1 MKKIFHLLALLL
13 VTTAAQA
20 QTQDKVSLRL
30 NFQVYGFHSIFY
42 IGQEKGFYKEEGID
56 LTIGEGQGSVR
67 TVQTVGAK
75 SDTFG
80 VSDGA
85 SVILGAAAGAPIT
98 AFMGV
103 MNQSPFAIITRA
115 ESNIKTLK
123 DLEGKTVAATTGEA
137 GLAIFPAIVQY
148 NKLNGDA
155 IKFLRVDGA
164 TKVVAL
170 LEKRVDAMLGGLEN
184 QTFILE
190 QRGTPVNTIN
200 YKDVG
205 VNTVGLVIH
214 THNDTIGKNPDLV
227 RRFVRATQKSIAYAE
242 KNQDEALASVFKIKP
257 DLDKEMARKQLLV
270 SIPLIRAN
278 NAGSQPLG
286 YMDQD
291 SWSLTLDL
299 MKQYRELKTD
309 RPVTQFFTN
318 QFVTAK

>member
-1 MKKIFHLLALLL
+1 MKSLLKVLAL
-13 VTTAAQA
+13 AAA
-20 QTQDKVSLRL
+20 LSVSHAHAADKVSLRL

-42 IGQEKGFYKEEGID
+42 IGQDKGFYKEEGID

-123 DLEGKTVAATTGEA
+123 DLEGKTIAATTGEA

-148 NKLNGDA
+148 NKLNNDA

-170 LEKRVDAMLGGLEN
+170 LEKRVDAMLGGMEN

-214 THNDTIGKNPDLV
+214 AHNDTISKNPDLV

-242 KNQDEALASVFKIKP
+242 KNHDEALASVFKIKP
-257 DLDKEMARKQLLV
+257 DLDKDMARKQLVV

-278 NAGSQPLG
+278 NADNQPLG
-286 YMDQD
+286 YMDKAA
-291 SWSLTLDL
+291 WALTLDL
-299 MKQYRELKTD
+299 MKQYRELKTEQ
-309 RPVTQFFTN
+309 PASSFYTN
-318 QFVTAK
+318 QFLTTK

>member
-1 MKKIFHLLALLL
+1 MKAFLKSLAL
-13 VTTAAQA
+13 VAALSASQVQA
-20 QTQDKVSLRL
+20 ADNVSLRL
-30 NFQVYGFHSIFY
+30 NFQIYGFHSIFY
-42 IGQEKGFYKEEGID
+42 IGQDKGFYKEEGIN
-56 LTIGEGQGSVR
+56 LSIGEGQGSVR

-115 ESNIKTLK
+115 DSDITTLK
-123 DLEGKTVAATTGEA
+123 QLEGKTIAATTGEA
-137 GLAIFPAIVQY
+137 GLAIFPAIVQA
-148 NKLNGDA
+148 NKLKDDDF
-155 IKFLRVDGA
+155 KFLRVDGA

-184 QTFILE
+184 QTFIIE
-190 QRGTPVNTIN
+190 QRGTPVKTIN

-214 THNDTIGKNPDLV
+214 GHNETLTKNPDLV
-227 RRFVRATQKSIAYAE
+227 KRFIRATQKSIAYAE
-242 KNQDEALASVFKIKP
+242 KNPDEALLSVFKVKP

-270 SIPLIRAN
+270 SIPLIRAD
-278 NAGSQPLG
+278 NAADKPIGW
-286 YMDQD
+286 MDPAA
-291 SWSLTLDL
+291 WALTLDL

-309 RPVTQFFTN
+309 RPATSFYTN
-318 QFVTAK
+318 QYVLAK